1 MICHYWFFN
10 HGFKFQDFVC
20 NGCHVLTILCL
31 NISDTAIITVKN
43 VDYRCIIHNISKSKA
58 IYLLENSVLEDR
70 RYIQKG
76 DIQEIIIK
84 NRVYNYH
91 SDNLV
96 EAEKLDTKN
105 ILIDEKNYQDLTI
118 YFTRYVY
125 SKSIKMLS
133 LHYPELMGK
142 IEEHQGLDI

>member
-1 MICHYWFFN
+1 MICHYWSFN
-10 HGFKFQDFVC
+10 HGFKFQDSVC

-43 VDYRCIIHNISKSKA
+43 VDYHCIIHNISKSKA
-58 IYLLENSVLEDR
+58 INLLENSVLEDR

-125 SKSIKMLS
+125 CKSIKMLS